1 MQRRALVLVLT
12 GKPGK
17 GHEGVSCST
26 LLPLHLFYHLCASVY
41 PDAEH
46 MALSPQPRG
55 LLG

>member
-17 GHEGVSCST
+17 GQEGVSCST

-41 PDAEH
+41 PDAER